1 MAASLRGASRA
12 SLVKLREQL
21 DRIVGD
27 ADAATVGDELFSVVD
42 LLDGQPALRRALTD
56 PARSGADRLSLA
68 VGLLLDKMSTEATG
82 ITGLAVSLSWA
93 RTRDLSDSLETAA
106 VLVAVTDAD
115 RRGQLDA
122 VEDQLFAFGAA
133 IEESPSLASALS
145 DPAAPSDAKVGLV
158 GDLLA
163 GADPASISLAKRA
176 VSAPRAGT
184 LSETVGDFARIA
196 ADLRRRLVATVRT
209 AVALDDVQRDRLRS
223 ALGRQYGREIHL
235 NVVIEPEVVGGM
247 SVTVGDDLIDG
258 TLRTRVT
265 EATRLLAG

>member
-21 DRIVGD
+21 DEVVGD
-27 ADAATVGDELFSVVD
+27 ADAATVSDELFTVVD

-56 PARSGADRLSLA
+56 PARSGSDRLALA
-68 VGLLLDKMSTEATG
+68 AGLLLGKMSAQATG
-82 ITGLAVSLSWA
+82 ITSLAASLAWA
-93 RTRDLSDSLETAA
+93 RTRDLSDSIETAA
-106 VLVAVTDAD
+106 VLVAVRDAD
-115 RRGQLDA
+115 RRGRLDA
-122 VEDQLFAFGAA
+122 VEDQLFAFGGA
-133 IEESPSLASALS
+133 IDDSPSLASALS
-145 DPAAPSDAKVGLV
+145 DPAAPTDAKIGLV
-158 GDLLA
+158 GDLLD
-163 GADPASISLAKRA
+163 GADPATVSLARRS
-176 VSAPRAGT
+176 VSAPRGGT
-184 LSETVGDFARIA
+184 LAETVGDFARIA

-209 AVALDDVQRDRLRS
+209 AVELNDVQRDRLRV

-235 NVVIEPEVVGGM
+235 NVVVEPEVVGGL